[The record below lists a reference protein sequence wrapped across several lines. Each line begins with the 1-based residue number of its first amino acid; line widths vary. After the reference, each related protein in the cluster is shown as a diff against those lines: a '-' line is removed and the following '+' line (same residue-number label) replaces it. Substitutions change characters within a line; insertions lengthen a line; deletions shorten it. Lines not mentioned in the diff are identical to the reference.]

1 MQRILLLVTLGAALL
16 TNVSLAQKYKIKDGI
31 ITYDKAP
38 VGKVV
43 GDVGVDKT
51 DLQVLGNDGKKVMIV
66 RGGRFDVKN
75 PFFSWISWYQ
85 IKFTD
90 TGKELFIPHAGNCG
104 TKCFLNNAMAP
115 AGIVLDGGPI
125 KEQDAIIAKSDISAK
140 LAKDTTEIRSTHN
153 QWISLLTKNSIIRD
167 KEKQVV
173 VSKQEESTF
182 AETTTTTYLI
192 AQDNIVLGKIIKKHT
207 ASSTGIRTEYDI
219 FETLYQ
225 PEGTLKEVPA
235 GRVTDTFMSLDF
247 VTVLDGRKHSIK
259 MDDMANA
266 QNALANYFVAKGY
279 L

>member
-1 MQRILLLVTLGAALL
+1 MQRILLLVTLGVAVL
-16 TNVSLAQKYKIKDGI
+16 TNVSLAQKYKIKDDI

-43 GDVGVDKT
+43 GDAGVDKT
-51 DLQVLGNDGKKVMIV
+51 DLQILDNAGKKVMIV

-140 LAKDTTEIRSTHN
+140 LGKDTTEIRATHN
-153 QWISLLTKNSIIRD
+153 QWLSLLNKNAIIRD

-182 AETTTTTYLI
+182 AETVTTTYLI
-192 AQDNIVLGKIIKKHT
+192 AQDNIVLGKIVKKHT
-207 ASSTGIRTEYDI
+207 ASSTSVRTEYDV

-235 GRVTDTFMSLDF
+235 GRVTDTFMSLEF
-247 VTVLDGRKHSIK
+247 VTVIDGRKHSIK